1 MWKLVISFSDFLSFI
16 FFIKNGCNDLG
27 VNITVNKT
35 RFKLMLLDNFSGKC
49 QEQSDGRS
57 ILIVFNEG
65 MK

>member
-1 MWKLVISFSDFLSFI
+1 MWKMVMLFSDFLSFI
-16 FFIKNGCNDLG
+16 LFSKNDCIG

-35 RFKLMLLDNFSGKC
+35 RLKLRILDKFSGEC

-65 MK
+65 MKKF